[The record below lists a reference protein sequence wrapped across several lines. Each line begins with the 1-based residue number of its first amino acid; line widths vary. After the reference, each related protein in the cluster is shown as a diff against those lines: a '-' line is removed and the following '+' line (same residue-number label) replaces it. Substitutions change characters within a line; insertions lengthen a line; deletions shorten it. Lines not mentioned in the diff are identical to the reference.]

1 MKKLLLILMLLP
13 LLSIAQIASNWQE
26 YYHLDAGYRQ
36 TERVLQSAED
46 DKKKN
51 DADPA
56 VKPVDI
62 TRSIETVTEA
72 KAKLQLTGLTATET
86 ALTAVGDVLTGRL
99 KVKSEAE
106 RVELTKMDLNVAE
119 IKKDKGAA
127 SDIELAKAKQKY
139 YDAMN
144 SADIAKRELKSA
156 ETRVKMFVANV
167 PDSLAEPV
175 TLVDFIDVTKLSYLT
190 NVNYIAA
197 QNRINEAERIVA
209 ISSGPDTTAIDKVN
223 RERDLQNAKDAMG
236 DVEKTLRDG
245 LDAAKRN
252 YLNAQDSYKLTKDR
266 LVLAQKDLNTSKERF
281 NAGAISKLALQSYI
295 SAEMDSQF
303 SVEQAKVSLW
313 LSFIALL
320 KASGGTGK

>member
-1 MKKLLLILMLLP
+1 VKKLLLILLILP
-13 LLSIAQIASNWQE
+13 LISFAQLASNWQE

-36 TERVLQSAED
+36 AERVVQSAED

-62 TRSIETVTEA
+62 TRSIEAVTEA
-72 KAKLQLTGLTATET
+72 KAKLLLTGLTATET
-86 ALTAVGDVLTGRL
+86 ALTAVGDVLAGRL

-106 RVELTKMDLNVAE
+106 RVEQTKMDLNVAE

-156 ETRVKMFVANV
+156 ETRVKMFVTNV
-167 PDSLAEPV
+167 PDALPEPV
-175 TLVDFIDVTKLSYLT
+175 VIDVAKLSYLT
-190 NVNYIAA
+190 HANYITA
-197 QNRINEAERIVA
+197 QNKINEADRIVA

-252 YLNAQDSYKLTKDR
+252 YLNAQDSYQLTKDR
-266 LVLAQKDLNTSKERF
+266 LVLAQKDLNTAKERF

-295 SAEMDSQF
+295 SAEMDYQL
-303 SVEQAKVSLW
+303 SVEQAKDSLW
-313 LSFIALL
+313 LAGIALL
-320 KASGGTGK
+320 KASGGAGK

>member
-1 MKKLLLILMLLP
+1 MKKLLLILIILP
-13 LLSIAQIASNWQE
+13 LISFAQLASNWQE

-36 TERVLQSAED
+36 AERVLQSAED

-62 TRSIETVTEA
+62 TRSIEAITEA
-72 KAKLQLTGLTATET
+72 KAKLLLSGLTATET

-139 YDAMN
+139 YDALN
-144 SADIAKRELKSA
+144 SSDIAKRELKSA

-167 PDSLAEPV
+167 PDALPEPV
-175 TLVDFIDVTKLSYLT
+175 VIDPAKLSYLT
-190 NVNYIAA
+190 HANYITA
-197 QNRINEAERIVA
+197 QNKINEADRIVA

-223 RERDLQNAKDAMG
+223 RERDLQNIKDAMG

-252 YLNAQDSYKLTKDR
+252 YINAQDSYQLTKDR
-266 LVLAQKDLNTSKERF
+266 LVLARKDLNTSKERF

-295 SAEMDSQF
+295 SAEVDSQL

-313 LSFIALL
+313 LAGVALL
-320 KASGGTGK
+320 KASGGAGK